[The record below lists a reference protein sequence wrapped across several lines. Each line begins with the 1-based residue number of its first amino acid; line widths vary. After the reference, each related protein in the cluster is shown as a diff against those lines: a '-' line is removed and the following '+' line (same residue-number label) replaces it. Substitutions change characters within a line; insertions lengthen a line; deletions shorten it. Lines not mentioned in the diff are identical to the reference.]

1 MKLAR
6 ILVIGAAA
14 TAAQCAIPAIATAEV
29 KVVPYTKSGNWN
41 VRAVFSANGAFN
53 HCSGTAQYQSG
64 TRVSIIVYAN
74 TNWRLWFAHSSW
86 PSRPR
91 STFASTVRVDGRV
104 VLNRQGVFTG
114 RNAYVDLGR
123 DVSRVRALMRGQ
135 SMAISTPAGTSR
147 FKLTGTNR
155 ATQAIARC
163 WKANNLRTHPN
174 SGGAFGGNA
183 VSGGASGAFGGG
195 TTARRSGSNQ
205 LPRGATMEIA
215 TEYLSKAPQSYSIL
229 PKDKSPLKHFPV
241 NWKMQDGS
249 IGGMRV
255 FSNTSA
261 SVDKLLGVLLS
272 DQAKNCKGR
281 NATEREPSKL
291 VRDRRIARARGVCE
305 TSTGSVLNVSYKVA
319 ELGRRMIMI
328 VMEVKTTAGG
338 VNSGTGQKRSR
349 GKDDAIYIPGP
360 SEL

>member
-14 TAAQCAIPAIATAEV
+14 AAAQCAVPAIATAKV
-29 KVVPYTKSGNWN
+29 KVVPYVKSGNWN
-41 VRAVFSANGAFN
+41 VRAVFSANGRFN
-53 HCSGTAQYQSG
+53 HCSGTARYQSG

-86 PSRPR
+86 PRRPR

-123 DVSRVRALMRGQ
+123 DVSKVRALMRGR

-163 WKANNLRTHPN
+163 WKANNRRTYPR
-174 SGGAFGGNA
+174 GGAFGGGA

-195 TTARRSGSNQ
+195 TTARRSSSKQ
-205 LPRGATMEIA
+205 LSRGATMEIA
-215 TEYLSKAPQSYSIL
+215 TEYLSKASQSYSIL
-229 PKDKSPLKHFPV
+229 PKGKSPLKHFPV
-241 NWKMQDGS
+241 NWKLQNGS

-255 FSNTSA
+255 FRDTNA

-281 NATEREPSKL
+281 NATEREASKL
-291 VRDRRIARARGVCE
+291 IRNRRIARARGVCE

-328 VMEVKTTAGG
+328 VMEVETTRNGG
-338 VNSGTGQKRSR
+338 SSGTGQKRSR